1 MRWYKI
7 LHHWSVD
14 VGIGAVLFQIYFH
27 KILKGQL
34 PEKELS
40 IALFLGLWLIYLL
53 DRKIDVSIFPITD
66 QRHLNQQKSQ
76 WTFWMLVVGIG
87 ISLAF
92 VLFLLPQEVICQ
104 GIILS
109 IGIAFYWLATIFKWF
124 NKYLKKEFFTALF
137 YALGIFI
144 PFQMGFNNLLLILLV
159 LLFLLVFHHLKLF
172 LSFAQPENKVQ
183 NKLIISLEFLIV
195 GLLISLIIY
204 SNFSFWQVLPL
215 SITLGVQLIIHYFYP
230 NLKMRGLAEIAYW
243 SPIIYLLYD
252 IF

>member
-66 QRHLNQQKSQ
+66 QRHLNQQKSP
-76 WTFWMLVVGIG
+76 WTFWILIFGITV
-87 ISLAF
+87 SLAF
-92 VLFLLPQEVICQ
+92 LFFHLPEKVIYQ

-109 IGIAFYWLATIFKWF
+109 IGIAVYWLATIFKWF

-137 YALGIFI
+137 YSLGVFI
-144 PFQMGFNNLLLILLV
+144 PIQLEFNSLFLLLLGLM
-159 LLFLLVFHHLKLF
+159 FLLVFHHLKLF
-172 LSFAQPENKVQ
+172 LSFAQKENKVQ

-195 GLLISLIIY
+195 GILISLIIY

-230 NLKMRGLAEIAYW
+230 NLKMRSLAEIAYW
-243 SPIIYLLYD
+243 SPIIYLIYD